1 MTPDLLLILLAATLV
16 GCGVHLLLA
25 RSIVRG
31 LLGFLLLGNG
41 VNLFFIVAAGPPG
54 RPPIIDLGEGPMADP
69 LPQAMSLTAIVITL
83 AMTGFVLALAHR
95 SWQLGRS
102 DVIEDDVEDARIAE
116 RAVDND
122 MSESD
127 FNDDETIEIDPELL
141 DSENTDDPGG
151 AS

>member
-1 MTPDLLLILLAATLV
+1 MTPDVLLCVLAGVLV

-25 RSIVRG
+25 RSVVRA

-41 VNLFFIVAAGPPG
+41 INLLFVVAAGPRG
-54 RPPIIDLGEGPMADP
+54 RAPIVDLGAGPMADP

-95 SWQLGRS
+95 SWQLRRS
-102 DVIEDDVEDARIAE
+102 DLVENDPEDARIGL
-116 RAVDND
+116 RALAND

-127 FNDDETIEIDPELL
+127 FHGGVDAEPRPGEDP
-141 DSENTDDPGG
+141 DPGG
-151 AS
+151 AR

>member
-1 MTPDLLLILLAATLV
+1 MSPDVLLCVLAGVLV

-25 RSIVRG
+25 RSVVRA

-41 VNLFFIVAAGPPG
+41 INLLFVVAAGPRG
-54 RPPIIDLGEGPMADP
+54 RAPIVGVGEGPMADP

-95 SWQLGRS
+95 GWQLGRS
-102 DVIEDDVEDARIAE
+102 DVVEDDPEDARIGL
-116 RAVDND
+116 RALEND

-127 FNDDETIEIDPELL
+127 FHGGVEAEPENG
-141 DSENTDDPGG
+141 DDDPGG
-151 AS
+151 AR

>member
-1 MTPDLLLILLAATLV
+1 MSPDVLLCVLAGVLV

-25 RSIVRG
+25 RSVVRA

-41 VNLFFIVAAGPPG
+41 VNLLFVVAAGPRG
-54 RPPIIDLGEGPMADP
+54 RAPIVGVGEGPMADP

-95 SWQLGRS
+95 GWQLRRS
-102 DVIEDDVEDARIAE
+102 DVVEDDAEDARIGL
-116 RAVDND
+116 RALAND

-127 FNDDETIEIDPELL
+127 FHGGVEAEPDGD
-141 DSENTDDPGG
+141 DDPGG
-151 AS
+151 AR